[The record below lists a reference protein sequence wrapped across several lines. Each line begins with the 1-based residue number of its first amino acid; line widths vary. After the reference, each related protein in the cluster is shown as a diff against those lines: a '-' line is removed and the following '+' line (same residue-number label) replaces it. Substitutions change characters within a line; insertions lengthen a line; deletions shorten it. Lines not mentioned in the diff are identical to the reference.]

1 MKKATVID
9 IGQHIN
15 NLLPQNFQNFSLE
28 EHILSGPV
36 KQLKIRLKE
45 LLYVLE
51 RVNPSIFQQA
61 IEHIIAIE
69 ETVAAEEKRKP
80 EVRMINGSLDNL
92 YIHRLYEIFP
102 LISETIY
109 NKKLEDNLNEGYLFF
124 LKWNK
129 LNYSVRIN
137 KIEDLININLEN
149 NIDTNDAFIGD
160 TEKIEMTLNDFFNEL
175 NLFEIKVLLLGFCF
189 WGNLNNLLKISNE
202 ILYIT
207 VENLPLINLKIF
219 ESLANIL
226 REIDN
231 TSEPVSKL
239 DINEIY
245 NNIYD
250 KTEGFEIKIEP
261 WLIY

>member
-1 MKKATVID
+1 MS
-9 IGQHIN
+9 IGQYIN
-15 NLLPQNFQNFSLE
+15 NLLPQNFRNYSLE
-28 EHILSGPV
+28 EQILKGPV

-51 RVNPSIFQQA
+51 RVSPSIFQQA

-69 ETVAAEEKRKP
+69 ESLVAEEKRTP
-80 EVRMINGSLDNL
+80 EVKKINGSLDNI
-92 YIHRLYEIFP
+92 YIHRLFEIFS
-102 LISETIY
+102 LISDIICK
-109 NKKLEDNLNEGYLFF
+109 KKLEDNLGEGYIWF

-129 LNYSVRIN
+129 LNFSLRIN
-137 KIEDLININLEN
+137 KIVDLVNVNVENYINIKDL
-149 NIDTNDAFIGD
+149 FIGD
-160 TEKIEMTLNDFFNEL
+160 NEKIEMTLNDFFSKL
-175 NLFEIKVLLLGFCF
+175 NLFELKVLLLGFCF
-189 WGNLNNLLKISNE
+189 WGGLNKLLKNSNE

-207 VENLPLINLKIF
+207 FENLPLINLKIF

-226 REIDN
+226 HKIDN
-231 TSEPVSKL
+231 TTNPVNKL
-239 DINEIY
+239 VINEIY